1 MRKVKKLLLKLIQ
14 FLYRNTADRG
24 DIGFDIDDTPDPLFG
39 LMSGTAVDRFLI
51 EKAFETAS
59 SAYSFDHTDGIGI
72 EVGDT
77 RYLETYFKSYQKT
90 KLSFIEGQPVQLNAE
105 LRASG
110 DLTVPRCEITKYFDV
125 VISTQ
130 VLVYVKDDLQ
140 AIKTFKEMMKPN
152 ALLIGSESLV
162 APLSIYD
169 ESRWGEHRRY
179 SPRSLRALLEREF
192 ELIKFEVLGN
202 AVSSAALVLGIPIE
216 SIDKDLIS
224 KTRWSHGT
232 CMFYIAKPI

>member
-1 MRKVKKLLLKLIQ
+1 MGRVKKLIIKLIQ
-14 FLYRNTADRG
+14 FLYRNIADRG
-24 DIGFDIDDTPDPLFG
+24 DLGFDIGDTPDPLFG
-39 LMSGTAVDRFLI
+39 MMSGTAVDRFLI

-59 SAYSFDHTDGIGI
+59 SAHSIDHTDAMGL

-77 RYLETYFKSYQKT
+77 RYLKTYFNNIKKT
-90 KLSFIEGQPVQLNAE
+90 KLSFIEGQPIRLDVE
-105 LRASG
+105 LGASG

-140 AIKTFKEMMKPN
+140 SLKTFKQIMKPN
-152 ALLIGSESLV
+152 ALLIGSEPLV
-162 APLSIYD
+162 APLSVYD

-202 AVSSAALVLGIPIE
+202 AVSSAALVLGIPAE
-216 SIDKDLIS
+216 SIHKDLIS

-232 CMFYIAKPI
+232 CMFYIAKTN